1 MSNTSEVSKGDFST
15 FYPVQ
20 TRWADNDVYGH
31 VNNVTY
37 YAYFD
42 SVINRYLIEE
52 GALDIHAGDSIGF
65 IVESKCQFFAPIAY
79 PEELLAG
86 LKVIE
91 MGNSSVSYQVALFKQ
106 DQATACAL
114 GHMTHVFVDRYNQ
127 RPIRIEGALRSA
139 LELLHSP

>member
-42 SVINRYLIEE
+42 SVINRYLIEV
-52 GALDIHAGDSIGF
+52 GGLDIHAGDSVGF

-86 LKVIE
+86 LKVTE
-91 MGNSSVSYQVALFKQ
+91 MGNSSVTYQVALFKQ
-106 DQATACAL
+106 DSEQACAL
-114 GHMTHVFVDRYNQ
+114 GHMTHVFVDRSTQ
-127 RPIRIEGALRSA
+127 RPIRIDGALRSA
-139 LELLHSP
+139 LELLKH

>member
-1 MSNTSEVSKGDFST
+1 MSLSSQISKGDFAT

-37 YAYFD
+37 YSYFD

-52 GALDIHAGDSIGF
+52 GALDIHTGGSIGF
-65 IVESKCQFFAPIAY
+65 IVESKCQFYAPIAY

-86 LKVIE
+86 LKVVE

-106 DQATACAL
+106 EQTTACAL
-114 GHMTHVFVDRYNQ
+114 GHMTHVFVDRNSQ
-127 RPIRIEGALRSA
+127 RPIRIDGALRSA
-139 LELLHSP
+139 LELLKL